1 MSELCKYS
9 KIKFDVQ
16 MLSWKK
22 GGIEEDG
29 VWAKYWYQNLHNSEG
44 FSPLNKP
51 NEEINVNQSELLEQ
65 ATYYYHQLISLS

>member
-1 MSELCKYS
+1 MILSENLLKNPKKVLSELCKYS

-29 VWAKYWYQNLHNSEG
+29 VWAKY
-44 FSPLNKP
+44 
-51 NEEINVNQSELLEQ
+51 
-65 ATYYYHQLISLS
+65 